1 MPVGRAKTMETDG
14 AREERRRQ
22 AELRAAAAERRMR
35 QQAPPSPSRAEG
47 GADQQSKPGAARV
60 GTWEAMN
67 EKVLREVFTLL
78 FGGSNVSKAIVT
90 QWTSQGLLLGRDD
103 SFKHILLQLQGGP
116 CGVLAPVQAFLVKHL
131 VFKTDFGGDLR
142 SVTSG
147 DITRALKAALCETL
161 WRAGDY
167 EGGCLVRLSSPDWVA
182 RVKAGVDLLGD
193 TCDLD
198 GLVPCVLGSLRIK
211 RFSGRLDFLEALGE
225 ALEDLRTDLGVLLV
239 LLSILTTRGNERIQG
254 DRDDPT
260 QPLITTPF
268 GHASQEV
275 VNLFLC
281 GKAATNVFDGDMEVG
296 GDYRLRGISSR
307 TQVGF
312 LTLLESHNYLTV
324 GSFLKEPEYPVWVL
338 GSDSHYTALFS
349 LDRAAQEEP
358 ERVRREKGVRK
369 VFDEFDKSGGGGFIE
384 RGDLAAVLSKARCA
398 EGVLGDLGM
407 QDVVTWH
414 DLWAR
419 VSKSEF
425 GEEEAAQAERTLQLY
440 HVNGIA
446 KSLGEEEAKPS
457 LKAVTITLT
466 KAMQALPA
474 EDVALAIDRACAS
487 EATAGKAQW
496 CPLVDCIRTRWKQA
510 ECHWVGDA
518 PSMV

>member
-1 MPVGRAKTMETDG
+1 METDG

-47 GADQQSKPGAARV
+47 GADPQSKPGAARV

-225 ALEDLRTDLGVLLV
+225 ALEDLRTDLGSCSCL
-239 LLSILTTRGNERIQG
+239 
-254 DRDDPT
+254 
-260 QPLITTPF
+260 
-268 GHASQEV
+268 
-275 VNLFLC
+275 
-281 GKAATNVFDGDMEVG
+281 
-296 GDYRLRGISSR
+296 
-307 TQVGF
+307 
-312 LTLLESHNYLTV
+312 
-324 GSFLKEPEYPVWVL
+324 
-338 GSDSHYTALFS
+338 
-349 LDRAAQEEP
+349 
-358 ERVRREKGVRK
+358 
-369 VFDEFDKSGGGGFIE
+369 
-384 RGDLAAVLSKARCA
+384 
-398 EGVLGDLGM
+398 
-407 QDVVTWH
+407 
-414 DLWAR
+414 
-419 VSKSEF
+419 
-425 GEEEAAQAERTLQLY
+425 
-440 HVNGIA
+440 
-446 KSLGEEEAKPS
+446 PS
-457 LKAVTITLT
+457 
-466 KAMQALPA
+466 
-474 EDVALAIDRACAS
+474 
-487 EATAGKAQW
+487 
-496 CPLVDCIRTRWKQA
+496 
-510 ECHWVGDA
+510 
-518 PSMV
+518 